1 MKISPASMHRLL
13 CVIACTLFVSGP
25 GFAETPPVSTRL
37 ILKGHDP
44 VAYFTE
50 NKPVKGATEI
60 NYDWD
65 DGRYLFSNAKNKQSF
80 AANPDRYAPQF
91 AGFCTAGVSR
101 GMKAEAN
108 PELFM
113 IVDGKLYTFSTAKAR
128 DAAQADP
135 TMFSRAA
142 KNWQEKK

>member
-1 MKISPASMHRLL
+1 MKTSPATLHRLL
-13 CVIACTLFVSGP
+13 CVIACALFVSGP
-25 GFAETPPVSTRL
+25 AFAETPPGSTRV

-44 VAYFTE
+44 VAYFSE
-50 NKPVKGATEI
+50 SKPVKGIAEI

-65 DGRYLFSNAKNKQSF
+65 DGRYLFSSAKNKQVF
-80 AANPDRYAPQF
+80 TANPDRYAPQF
-91 AGFCTAGVSR
+91 AGFCTAGISK

-108 PELFM
+108 PEVFM
-113 IVDGKLYTFSTAKAR
+113 IVDGKLYTFFSVTAR

-135 TMFSRAA
+135 TMFARAA